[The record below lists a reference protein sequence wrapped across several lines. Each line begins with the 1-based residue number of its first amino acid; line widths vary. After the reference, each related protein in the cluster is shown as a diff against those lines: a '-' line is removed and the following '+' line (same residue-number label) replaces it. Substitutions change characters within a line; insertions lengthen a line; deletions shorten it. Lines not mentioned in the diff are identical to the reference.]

1 MSLDGRAS
9 SILFASPAKL
19 ILQAASGTNPKRI
32 FSSALGPV
40 DRHDRGHISLGLR
53 FARGFQACGHK
64 CDPPRQVTP
73 VVGFADGA
81 PVGLRRGVRGF
92 CPCHD
97 LNIDTNA
104 AGRTVE
110 GKDSNHRGLDAEPT
124 VHPDRP
130 CYGEGW
136 AAGLLEPGKTG
147 GDLTGTRARRRPVDI
162 FDRSMRLADFIL
174 ANVEPILA
182 EWEAFARSIWP
193 DAAAADPAELRD
205 EAEDI
210 LRATVFDMQSAQ
222 TSAQQAEKS
231 KGTSPPDERG
241 DLTVASSAHGAGRV
255 ASGFDLWAVIAE
267 YRALRASVLRL
278 WRESGPAPDLRDV
291 DDLTRFNESIDQSL
305 THAVRSYAHR
315 AEQDRAVLLAKEQAS
330 RREAEAA
337 NRAKDVFLAT
347 LSHEMRTPLNAIVG
361 WLGILR
367 HEDAEAKHF
376 DEALK
381 VIERNTRAQ
390 VQLIDD
396 VLDVSRIV
404 SGKLRVDIRPC
415 ELTDVITAGVNVVR
429 PAAEARGITLTVH
442 LDPSVSGA
450 WCDSVRIQQVVWNL
464 VSNAVKFTP
473 KGGRVDVTL
482 TREQSSFQLQVRD
495 NGQGI
500 SPELLP
506 RIFDR
511 FRQADSSTRRRF
523 AGLGLGLSIVKHIVE
538 AHGGTVE
545 ATSQGEGKGS
555 TFTVRLPVRAV
566 MVGEQPAKGNLAS
579 DAGEDEPEGGAAI
592 GTHLPLVRL
601 DGLRVLVVDDDADA
615 RRVLVMVL
623 EQAGAAVTAADSVR
637 EAMEALPVARPDVLV
652 SDLGMPD
659 QDGCDLIR
667 QVRDSGHDATNLPA
681 VALTAFVQED
691 DARLALLA
699 GFQVHVSK
707 PIDPHDLTSVIAR
720 LTGRSSGDS

>member
-1 MSLDGRAS
+1 
-9 SILFASPAKL
+9 
-19 ILQAASGTNPKRI
+19 
-32 FSSALGPV
+32 
-40 DRHDRGHISLGLR
+40 
-53 FARGFQACGHK
+53 
-64 CDPPRQVTP
+64 
-73 VVGFADGA
+73 
-81 PVGLRRGVRGF
+81 
-92 CPCHD
+92 
-97 LNIDTNA
+97 
-104 AGRTVE
+104 
-110 GKDSNHRGLDAEPT
+110 
-124 VHPDRP
+124 
-130 CYGEGW
+130 
-136 AAGLLEPGKTG
+136 
-147 GDLTGTRARRRPVDI
+147 
-162 FDRSMRLADFIL
+162 MRLADFIL

-182 EWEAFARSIWP
+182 EWESFARSIWP
-193 DAAAADPAELRD
+193 NAATVEPAEVRD

-210 LRATVFDMQSAQ
+210 LRATALDMQSDQ
-222 TSAQQAEKS
+222 TAAEQADKS
-231 KGTSPPDERG
+231 RGESGRGDEPG
-241 DLTVASSAHGAGRV
+241 DLTRASSIHGAGRV

-305 THAVRSYAHR
+305 THAVRSYVDQVERNR
-315 AEQDRAVLLAKEQAS
+315 AALLAKEQAS
-330 RREAEAA
+330 RWEAEAA

-361 WLGILR
+361 WLSILR
-367 HEDAEAKHF
+367 DEDAETEHF
-376 DEALK
+376 QEALN

-404 SGKLRVDIRPC
+404 SGKLHVEIRPC
-415 ELTDVITAGVNVVR
+415 ELPDVINAGINAMR
-429 PAAEARGITLTVH
+429 PAAEARGITLNVQ
-442 LDPSVSGA
+442 LDPSVTGV

-482 TREQSSFQLQVRD
+482 SREQSSFQLRVSD

-500 SPELLP
+500 SSELLP
-506 RIFDR
+506 QIFDR
-511 FRQADSSTRRRF
+511 FRQADSSTRRKF

-545 ATSQGEGKGS
+545 AQSQGEGKGS

-566 MVGEQPAKGNLAS
+566 RMGEEPEKGNLAS
-579 DAGEDEPEGGAAI
+579 DTGDDEPEGAPIA
-592 GTHLPLVRL
+592 THLPLVRL

-615 RRVLVMVL
+615 RHVLDIVL
-623 EQAGAAVTAADSVR
+623 EQAGAVVTAAGSVR
-637 EAMEALPVARPDVLV
+637 DAMEALPVARPEVLV

-659 QDGCDLIR
+659 QDGFDLIR
-667 QVRDSGHDATNLPA
+667 QVRNSGHDAKDLPA

-699 GFQVHVSK
+699 GFQVHVAK

-720 LTGRSSGDS
+720 LARRSS